1 MSTKPRRVGGGSSA
15 LTPSK
20 PSAAKTVV
28 WRRAV
33 RSLRRSRFLT
43 STSDSLGC
51 ISNRRRRSR
60 SRSTSRV
67 SQGEPG

>member
-1 MSTKPRRVGGGSSA
+1 M
-15 LTPSK
+15 
-20 PSAAKTVV
+20 V